1 MDDHRKEL
9 SREFVNEFFTKKKI
23 DLLRDYLSRTYNT
36 DLYVREHSVP
46 IDTMITR
53 SNGEKTYYYSLTDC
67 SYSSNTLEIYKANYY
82 DLPFDVAGQYDPD
95 DGVPEKAPE
104 QMP

>member
-1 MDDHRKEL
+1 MNGRGKEL
-9 SREFVNEFFTKKKI
+9 SREVVNEYFTKEEI
-23 DLLRDYLSRTYNT
+23 DLFRDYLSRKYGTA
-36 DLYVREHSVP
+36 LYVCEHSIP
-46 IDTMITR
+46 IDTMLTR